1 MKLHHIGFVVKD
13 LSSTLNTFESVL
25 GLKPASKP
33 FLDKIQQVNEIF
45 LKIEPT
51 LIQLFEPMS
60 KDSPVGNFLRKH
72 GEKLHHLCF
81 EVDDLN
87 RTLKDLK
94 AKGIKII
101 WKPFKGFDKRRVAFV
116 DPQQLRGLL
125 VELVENVKERK
136 RP

>member
-25 GLKPASKP
+25 GLKPVSKP
-33 FLDKIQQVNEIF
+33 FLDKVQQVNEIF

-51 LIQLFEPMS
+51 LIQLFEPVS
-60 KDSPVGNFLRKH
+60 QDSPVGNFLRKH

-81 EVDDLN
+81 EVENLEQ
-87 RTLKDLK
+87 TLKGLK
-94 AKGIKII
+94 AKGINII
-101 WKPFKGFDKRRVAFV
+101 WEPFKGFDNRKVAFI

-125 VELVENVKERK
+125 VELVEKK
-136 RP
+136 REKNKK